1 MRMELNQHP
10 LSTPFSNALRPKR
23 RGFFSISLALVAHR
37 RTALTDRIL
46 ATLLAGIAG
55 AVNAGGFFAIG
66 KYTSHMTGYLSQVA
80 DNIADGHFAIAIAAL
95 SAIAA
100 FVVGATLSS
109 LLVIW
114 SRIRRSRH
122 QYALPIMVQG
132 LALLGFSFSSSWGV
146 SLQIALLCCL
156 MGMQNATITK
166 LSKTRVRTTHVTGMV
181 TDIGIETGRALFW
194 LSSNLP
200 ESKPNWQKLATLMQ
214 LVSSYLIG
222 GILGAI
228 GFAKVGFLFSI
239 PLAFILLSISVPTL
253 LVVRH
258 KRAPHHTAE

>member
-1 MRMELNQHP
+1 MELNEQS
-10 LSTPFSNALRPKR
+10 LATPFSTAPRNRR
-23 RGFFSISLALVAHR
+23 RGFVAITTALVAHR

-46 ATLLAGIAG
+46 ATLLAGVAG

-80 DNIADGHFAIAIAAL
+80 DNIADGHFAIAVAAL
-95 SAIAA
+95 SAIIA
-100 FVVGATLSS
+100 FVIGATLSS

-114 SRIRRSRH
+114 SRLGRTRH

-132 LALLGFSFSSSWGV
+132 IALLGFAFSGNWGV
-146 SLQIALLCCL
+146 SLQIVFLCCI

-194 LSSNLP
+194 LSSKRV
-200 ESKPNWQKLATLMQ
+200 ETKPNWQKLATLLQ
-214 LVSSYLIG
+214 LVSSYLSG

-228 GFAKVGFLFSI
+228 GFAKVGFLFSV
-239 PLAFILLSISVPTL
+239 PLAFILLGISVPTL
-253 LVVRH
+253 LVVKH
-258 KRAPHHTAE
+258 KHKTVPLA